1 MNLTYKLLHVVQWEF
16 SKDTIFF
23 NMPHSK
29 TLKLGKINVL
39 SCDLT
44 KQRQKLFCVLLGSAV
59 VVCFFFCNNLSSVM
73 ICTITLETVTFQF
86 TGKNNR
92 FPLLDILGYLKNT
105 CKNPKFGKVRQVPTR
120 EFPTKF
126 PGWEYPI
133 MGICYFFPWFLE
145 AAIS

>member
-59 VVCFFFCNNLSSVM
+59 VVCLFFFLQ
-73 ICTITLETVTFQF
+73 QF
-86 TGKNNR
+86 VISNDMHHNPGNS
-92 FPLLDILGYLKNT
+92 DILVHRK
-105 CKNPKFGKVRQVPTR
+105 K
-120 EFPTKF
+120 
-126 PGWEYPI
+126 
-133 MGICYFFPWFLE
+133 
-145 AAIS
+145 